1 MAATDGHW
9 GSGWTMGTSLDIK
22 QSKDARYLSSEEMP
36 LYFSQGL
43 NCPQNMFKI
52 AWAQAVQE
60 GSAQAGGQEA
70 HRAEGQVGQ
79 EVEEQWRISTSS
91 SSSPISTS
99 NVSSSSPRSSTLLTR

>member
-1 MAATDGHW
+1 MAATDGR
-9 GSGWTMGTSLDIK
+9 TMGTSLDIK

-36 LYFSQGL
+36 TVYLRGGGR
-43 NCPQNMFKI
+43 NCAQNMFSI
-52 AWAQAVQE
+52 AWVQAVQE

>member
-22 QSKDARYLSSEEMP
+22 QSKGARYLSSEKCR
-36 LYFSQGL
+36 LCLSQGL

-91 SSSPISTS
+91 SSPISTS